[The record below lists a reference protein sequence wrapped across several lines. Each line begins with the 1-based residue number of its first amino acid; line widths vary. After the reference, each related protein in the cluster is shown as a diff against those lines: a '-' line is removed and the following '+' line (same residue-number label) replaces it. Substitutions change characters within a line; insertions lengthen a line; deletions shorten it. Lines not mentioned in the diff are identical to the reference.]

1 VTRPSPRLGHKVRSL
16 RRREGLSQS
25 ELASRLG
32 ISASYL
38 NLIENNHRPLPSALL
53 LRLAEMFEVE
63 LHSFAA
69 DDESRLTTALLEALS
84 DPLFEA
90 EEVMASD
97 VRELPSQNPSVAR
110 ALISLYRAY
119 RNANTAA
126 DSLSARLFEGE
137 RAGRTGSSHVSSEEV
152 SDLFQKHMNHF
163 PELELA
169 AERLWQEA
177 ELEPDDLY
185 SGLVRH
191 LKKAHGV
198 QVRIVPASTPERLL
212 RQYDPRE
219 QTLSLSELLPN
230 RSRKMQL
237 AYQIGLLTQSQPL
250 QRLTDEPLLTSE
262 PSKTLARVAFA
273 NYFAAAVLMP
283 YEAFLAAAR
292 EVRYDVDVIGRRFG
306 TSFEQVAHRLTTL
319 RRPKAEGIPFHM
331 IRIDVAGN
339 ISKRFSASGI
349 SIARF
354 SGACPRWN
362 IFTAFTTPGMIR
374 IQLSRMPDGSSYF
387 CIARTVQADNH
398 GYHSPPRIHAVGL
411 GCSLGRARELIY
423 ADGVNLDN
431 LEAAVPVGVT
441 CRLCERTHCEQRA
454 FPPLREPLVIDENRR
469 GVSIYSPA
477 GARAGDT
484 AERGDAAKPRR
495 GR

>member
-1 VTRPSPRLGHKVRSL
+1 LGHKVRTL
-16 RRREGLSQS
+16 RRRERLSQS

-69 DDESRLTTALLEALS
+69 DDESRLTAALFEVLS

-97 VRELPSQNPSVAR
+97 VRELPSQNPAVAR
-110 ALISLYRAY
+110 ALISLYGAY
-119 RNANTAA
+119 RGANAAA
-126 DSLSARLFEGE
+126 DALSARLFEGE
-137 RAGRTGSSHVSSEEV
+137 RAGRVGLNHVSSEEV
-152 SDLFQKHMNHF
+152 SDLIQRHNNHF

-177 ELEPDDLY
+177 KLEPNDLY

-198 QVRIVPASTPERLL
+198 HVRIVPAGAPERLL
-212 RQYDPRE
+212 RQYDPAER
-219 QTLSLSELLPN
+219 TLLLSELLPN

-237 AYQIGLLTQSQPL
+237 AYQIGLLTQADVL
-250 QRLTDEPLLTSE
+250 QRLTDDPLLTSE
-262 PSKTLARVAFA
+262 PSNTLARVALA

-306 TSFEQVAHRLTTL
+306 TSFEQVTHRLTTL

-362 IFTAFTTPGMIR
+362 IFTAFATPGMIR

-398 GYHSPPRIHAVGL
+398 GYHSPPRVHAVGL

-423 ADGVNLDN
+423 ADGLNLDN
-431 LEAAVPVGVT
+431 LAAAVPVGVS
-441 CRLCERTHCEQRA
+441 CRLCERTHCEQRV
-454 FPPLREPLVIDENRR
+454 FPPLREPIVIDENRR
-469 GVSIYSPA
+469 GVSIYAPVPRRDDEAAKA
-477 GARAGDT
+477 GASRRA
-484 AERGDAAKPRR
+484 AEAREREKA
-495 GR
+495 

>member
-1 VTRPSPRLGHKVRSL
+1 LGQKVRAL
-16 RRREGLSQS
+16 RRREKLSQS
-25 ELASRLG
+25 ELATRLG

-38 NLIENNHRPLPSALL
+38 NLIENNHRPLPSGLL
-53 LRLAEMFEVE
+53 IRLAEMFEVE
-63 LHSFAA
+63 LHSFAD
-69 DDESRLTTALLEALS
+69 DDESRLTAALFEALS

-90 EEVMASD
+90 EEVLAND
-97 VRELPSQNPSVAR
+97 VRELPSQNPAVAR
-110 ALISLYRAY
+110 ALLSLYRAY
-119 RNANTAA
+119 RSATASA

-137 RAGRTGSSHVSSEEV
+137 REGRIGLSQASSEEV
-152 SDLFQKHMNHF
+152 SDLIQKHMNHF
-163 PELELA
+163 PELEAA
-169 AERLWQEA
+169 AEALWQEA

-198 QVRIVPASTPERLL
+198 QVQLATAGAPERLL
-212 RQYDPRE
+212 RQYDP
-219 QTLSLSELLPN
+219 QNKTLSISELLPN

-237 AYQIGLLTQSQPL
+237 AHQIGLLSHAAL
-250 QRLTDEPLLTSE
+250 LERLTDDPLLTSE
-262 PSKTLARVAFA
+262 PSKTLARVALA

-283 YEAFLAAAR
+283 YQPFLAATR
-292 EVRYDVDVIGRRFG
+292 EVRYDIDVIGRRFG
-306 TSFEQVAHRLTTL
+306 TGFEQVAHRLTTL

-362 IFTAFTTPGMIR
+362 IFATFATPGMIR

-398 GYHSPPRIHAVGL
+398 GYHTPPRIHAVGL
-411 GCSLGRARELIY
+411 GCSVTRARELVY
-423 ADGVNLDN
+423 ADGLNLDN
-431 LEAAVPVGVT
+431 LDAAVPVGVS
-441 CRLCERTHCEQRA
+441 CRLCERTQCEQRA
-454 FPPLREPLVIDENRR
+454 FPPLREPLILDENVR
-469 GVSIYSPA
+469 GVSIFAPVPRQ
-477 GARAGDT
+477 GAEPPRTGGKRAKR
-484 AERGDAAKPRR
+484 A
-495 GR
+495 